1 MSKKQKEEKQEPKD
15 FLFPTKLVEQIY
27 EISGGADS
35 YKGVILCVCSPKGEP
50 QVYTRFDSMITA
62 LGMKTAL
69 GQWLSDQE
77 NEFSAT
83 ATAAD
88 EDNE

>member
-1 MSKKQKEEKQEPKD
+1 
-15 FLFPTKLVEQIY
+15 
-27 EISGGADS
+27 
-35 YKGVILCVCSPKGEP
+35 VILCVCSPKGEP

-77 NEFSAT
+77 SEFSA
-83 ATAAD
+83 AAAD
-88 EDNE
+88 NE

>member
-1 MSKKQKEEKQEPKD
+1 MSKKQKEDKQEPKD

-35 YKGVILCVCSPKGEP
+35 YKGVILCVCSQKGEP

-77 NEFSAT
+77 SEFSAT
-83 ATAAD
+83 S
-88 EDNE
+88 EDKDND

>member
-1 MSKKQKEEKQEPKD
+1 MSKKQKEDKQEPKD

-35 YKGVILCVCSPKGEP
+35 CKGVILCVCSPKGEP
-50 QVYTRFDSMITA
+50 QVYTRFDCMITS

-69 GQWLSDQE
+69 NQWLSDQE
-77 NEFSAT
+77 NEFATTGT
-83 ATAAD
+83 AT
-88 EDNE
+88 DND